1 MLNICFSGT
10 AAGSMNLFREEFGV
24 AKSSII
30 DLDLYLHCGDIS
42 DPFQYETR
50 REIFEALFISE
61 GVSKALYDN
70 TVNRFRK
77 RVSDVK
83 NVCIWYSRNL
93 PDEYLGFL
101 FLVDHL
107 KEMCN
112 IYYCDCSEMQGG
124 LSEVQF
130 ENKPSNIPERVKLSE
145 GEAELYSSQWQEIRK
160 VNGDLRIIKDGKI
173 ISVRYDTYDDK
184 FLSELSEGPKRAA
197 DVVGDIY
204 CRNFCD
210 QKLLAFVCVR
220 LSQLIREGKI
230 LEAEKCNDVSK
241 SKICLN
247 TES

>member
-1 MLNICFSGT
+1 MLNVCFSGT

-50 REIFEALFISE
+50 REVFEALFISE
-61 GVSKALYDN
+61 DVSKAIYDN
-70 TVNRFRK
+70 SVNRFRK
-77 RVSDVK
+77 RVSGVK

-130 ENKPSNIPERVKLSE
+130 ENKPFLFSILPLFLQDIVHHKEYEENEE
-145 GEAELYSSQWQEIRK
+145 CGQE
-160 VNGDLRIIKDGKI
+160 
-173 ISVRYDTYDDK
+173 SDDK
-184 FLSELSEGPKRAA
+184 FIGAVQLPFRRIQA
-197 DVVGDIY
+197 
-204 CRNFCD
+204 
-210 QKLLAFVCVR
+210 LA
-220 LSQLIREGKI
+220 QLRIPH
-230 LEAEKCNDVSK
+230 
-241 SKICLN
+241 
-247 TES
+247 